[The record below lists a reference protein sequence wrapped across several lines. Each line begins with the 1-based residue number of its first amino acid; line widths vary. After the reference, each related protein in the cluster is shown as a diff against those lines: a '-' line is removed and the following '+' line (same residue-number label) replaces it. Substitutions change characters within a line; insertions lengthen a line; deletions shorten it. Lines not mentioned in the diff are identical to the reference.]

1 MKPLGK
7 YSPEGIAAS
16 IFFIVLIVVLM
27 IQILGRTPLFT
38 GPVWTEET
46 ARWLWVWMAMIAI
59 PEVERTDSQ
68 LRMGFLVEQLR
79 RRARIA
85 VLTIIDLVYLGVVL
99 HLIWIGWNTVQ
110 RTWSNEAVTL
120 PTTDAVLYASG
131 FVAMILIANRVIRR
145 LLKIGHRHDPDE
157 METLL

>member
-1 MKPLGK
+1 VRPRSK

-16 IFFIVLIVVLM
+16 ILFIILIIVLL

-38 GPVWTEET
+38 GPVWTEEA

-68 LRMGFLVEQLR
+68 LRMGFLVERLQK
-79 RRARIA
+79 RARIA
-85 VLTIIDLVYLGVVL
+85 VLTIIDLVYLGVVM
-99 HLIWIGWNTVQ
+99 HLIWIGWKTIQ

-120 PTTDAVLYASG
+120 PATDAVLYASG

-145 LLKIGHRHDPDE
+145 ILGFSYRHNSDDVEVP
-157 METLL
+157 L